1 MTLFTLSF
9 VLWNTEV
16 NMLIKIVHQAI
27 NEKQVNSNFYSRI
40 VHIFIHLGSN

>member
-9 VLWNTEV
+9 VLLNTEV
-16 NMLIKIVHQAI
+16 NMLIKIVHRAI
-27 NEKQVNSNFYSRI
+27 NVKQVNSNFNSRI